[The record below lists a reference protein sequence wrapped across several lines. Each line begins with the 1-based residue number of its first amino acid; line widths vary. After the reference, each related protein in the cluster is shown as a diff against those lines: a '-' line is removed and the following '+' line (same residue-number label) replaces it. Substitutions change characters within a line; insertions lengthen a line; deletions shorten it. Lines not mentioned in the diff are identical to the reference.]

1 MGVRGARTS
10 ETSTTQS
17 WLARCSGGMYDS
29 THSLTCLIAALR
41 KREAEGRLVSR
52 VSVGRIAVR
61 DREDLRKLDA
71 KVPRGERRR
80 GFWARVTHPL
90 LLFGLG
96 LRLVGQLE
104 GTRHDFTRALFHT
117 THERM
122 AAEMDD
128 AAAEEK
134 CPKMHALVAI
144 DQEKSPP
151 SVLFSAPAPLAS
163 TPEAAPSLPR
173 ALRPDAPVRIIRRED
188 QPTVVELHL
197 IGREHAGWP
206 VALPEPVHGH
216 RPGRPLPLT
225 HLALHP
231 RAELEPQ
238 SHVVRRRRPVRGFTL
253 VPVLEGRPRGHALV
267 ESLSRQL
274 HGLARKS
281 KRRANRTFRLP
292 LVDDSHRGVYG
303 GALGVA
309 AYDLREC
316 GWCGWG
322 DFRSIVAFR
331 SNGPRR
337 DGRDASSTRGTDVL
351 RWCRLSMKA

>member
-1 MGVRGARTS
+1 
-10 ETSTTQS
+10 
-17 WLARCSGGMYDS
+17 MYDS

-41 KREAEGRLVSR
+41 KREGEGRLVSR

-71 KVPRGERRR
+71 RVPRGERRR

-151 SVLFSAPAPLAS
+151 SVDYY
-163 TPEAAPSLPR
+163 SLP
-173 ALRPDAPVRIIRRED
+173 
-188 QPTVVELHL
+188 
-197 IGREHAGWP
+197 
-206 VALPEPVHGH
+206 
-216 RPGRPLPLT
+216 PL
-225 HLALHP
+225 
-231 RAELEPQ
+231 
-238 SHVVRRRRPVRGFTL
+238 
-253 VPVLEGRPRGHALV
+253 
-267 ESLSRQL
+267 LSRQPPKQ
-274 HGLARKS
+274 HHPFPEPS
-281 KRRANRTFRLP
+281 
-292 LVDDSHRGVYG
+292 
-303 GALGVA
+303 ALMHP
-309 AYDLREC
+309 
-316 GWCGWG
+316 
-322 DFRSIVAFR
+322 F
-331 SNGPRR
+331 
-337 DGRDASSTRGTDVL
+337 ASSGAKISRPSSSCT
-351 RWCRLSMKA
+351 